1 MASAPLMSTDPGA
14 PRDWQQQEKEKGPT
28 TAADAG
34 KKMNDEET
42 QDFLEHAR
50 TEYQADVDYDR
61 PNREA
66 ALDDLV
72 FVFKDPWDPE
82 VRRSREAQ
90 GRPCISINTLPQ
102 TIGQVIGDRRLNE
115 TSIQVLPKEDGDKD
129 VAEVRGDLIRNIEA
143 QSKAK
148 RVYDRALENQ
158 VACGIGNF
166 KVVLDY
172 ADDDV
177 FMQDIF
183 IRTIANP
190 LAVIWDRMSVDPTG
204 RDARHCYVQDT
215 LPRKVFERRWPDQ
228 APSDL
233 GQELS
238 SRLRQN
244 GWFTNDT
251 VRIVEYWRMV
261 YRDRTLALMLD
272 GSVIDITDKDKA
284 EYEANLFLDGE
295 GKPRTRKSSK
305 CYAQMWLIT
314 GHAILDGPYE
324 LPVNRLPVFRVNGRV
339 GMVGEDRVRFG
350 LTRFA
355 KDGARYK
362 NYWRS
367 SATELISMAT
377 KAQWVGPDDAFEGYE
392 DSFRNSHRSGDP
404 LLRYRKNASAP
415 PQRVDPPAVPTAILN
430 EAAMAA
436 QDIKDTTGIQDA
448 SLGIRSNET
457 SGKAI
462 MARQREG
469 DVATIMY
476 HDELNSAIEECGDVI
491 NQLIPVVYDTA
502 RTIRVIGKDG
512 EARLVRIN
520 DQNDPE
526 SIDLAKG
533 KYDVAISTGPSFTTK
548 RVEAAENVLQLAQ
561 AVPLLGQVAP
571 DLLVET
577 QDLPNGDQFVER
589 LKRALP
595 PQLTQDDS
603 AGGDGTEGQPGM
615 PQQPDPA
622 QAAQAQAQ
630 QMQEH
635 AQQMQME
642 AAQQAQQHAVMM
654 QAMELRREEAAVQKA
669 EADARAA
676 AANADKAEAQAE
688 EARAKMHG
696 TVATTINSLS
706 PDMSDVGEE
715 DETTDTP
722 PGAQPAAGIAQ

>member
-1 MASAPLMSTDPGA
+1 MASAPLMSNDPGA
-14 PRDWQQQEKEKGPT
+14 PRDWSLQEKEKSPT
-28 TAADAG
+28 SPADSGG
-34 KKMNDEET
+34 KMTDEET
-42 QDFLEHAR
+42 QEFLDHAR
-50 TEYQADVDYDR
+50 TEFQADTDYDR

-72 FVFKDPWDPE
+72 FVFKDPWDPV

-115 TSIQVLPKEDGDKD
+115 TSIRVLPKEDGDKD
-129 VAEVRGDLIRNIEA
+129 VAEVRADLIRNIEA

-177 FMQDIF
+177 FTQDIF

-204 RDARHCYVQDT
+204 RDARHCFVQDT
-215 LPRKVFERRWPDQ
+215 MPRKVFERRWPDHT
-228 APSDL
+228 PDDL
-233 GQELS
+233 GMELS
-238 SRLRQN
+238 TRLRQN
-244 GWFTNDT
+244 GWFTNDV

-261 YRDRTLALMLD
+261 YRDRTIALMKD
-272 GSVIDITDKDKA
+272 GSVLDVTDKDEA
-284 EYEANLFLDGE
+284 EYAENLYLDDQ
-295 GKPRTRKSSK
+295 GKPRKRVAPR
-305 CYAQMWLIT
+305 CVAQMYLIT

-324 LPVNRLPVFRVNGRV
+324 LPINRLPVFRVNGRE
-339 GMVGEDRVRFG
+339 GMVGDDRVRFG
-350 LTRFA
+350 LTRFG
-355 KDGARYK
+355 KDAARLK

-367 SATELISMAT
+367 TSAELLAMAP
-377 KAQWVGPDDAFEGYE
+377 KAQWAGPADAFEGYE
-392 DSFRNSHRSGDP
+392 ESIRNSHRSGDP
-404 LLRYRKNASAP
+404 IIKWAKNASAQP
-415 PQRVDPPAVPTAILN
+415 IRMDPPPLPAAVLN
-430 EAAMAA
+430 EAAMNA
-436 QDIKDTTGIQDA
+436 QDVKDTTGIQDA

-491 NQLIPVVYDTA
+491 NQLIPIVYDTA

-520 DQNDPE
+520 DPMHPD

-533 KYDVAISTGPSFTTK
+533 KYDVAITTGPSFTTR
-548 RVEAAENVLQLAQ
+548 RVEAAEGIIQLAQ
-561 AVPLLGQVAP
+561 AVPLIGQAAP
-571 DLLVET
+571 DLLVAT
-577 QDLPNGDQFVER
+577 QDIPNGDEFVER
-589 LKRALP
+589 LKKALP
-595 PQLTQDDS
+595 PQLTQDDD
-603 AGGDGTEGQPGM
+603 AGTEGAEGPEGAQPQADPM
-615 PQQPDPA
+615 QAQQQQMAAMQA
-622 QAAQAQAQ
+622 QAAQA
-630 QMQEH
+630 
-635 AQQMQME
+635 
-642 AAQQAQQHAVMM
+642 AQQHAM
-654 QAMELRREEAAVQKA
+654 QMAQIELRKEQANAEKA

-676 AANADKAEAQAE
+676 VANAERAEAQAE
-688 EARAKMHG
+688 EARAKLHG
-696 TVATTINSLS
+696 HIATTINSLA
-706 PDMSDVGEE
+706 PDESALG
-715 DETTDTP
+715 DEAGTADTP
-722 PGAQPAAGIAQ
+722 PGAQPAALEAQT